1 VNLVA
6 NEFRIKNGLIVTN
19 GDITHSDGNF
29 TYTSASEL
37 LEVSHIKSQVIIE
50 VQNDTASTISKG
62 EAVYVS
68 GEGTHPSVTPARSDS
83 ASTMPSLGI
92 VVSNI
97 SASGSGYVTTNGVLT
112 ISDTVIDDT
121 LSDPGDVGKTLYVS
135 PTTAGNLT
143 ITKPTT
149 SSHLI
154 QNVGRIVDINGS
166 NVKIAVSNIGRVND
180 VPNTISISGSI
191 TGSSI
196 VKSGGTSSQFL
207 KADGTVDSSAYS
219 TTTGTVTSVSGGTG
233 LSGTVTTSG
242 SISLANTDVTAGS
255 YTNADI
261 TVDAQGRLTAASSG
275 SGGSGTVTSVDVSG
289 GTTGLTFS
297 GGAITSSGTITMA
310 GTLDVDNGG
319 TGQTSYTNGQLLIGN
334 TTGNTLAKATLTA
347 GNGIDVTN
355 GAGSITIAAETAS
368 ATNPGI
374 VELATTAETTT
385 GTDTTRAVTP
395 DGLKDGYQG
404 STNVTTLGTITTGTW
419 QGTAIDLANYVT
431 GVLPSANLD
440 ADTAH
445 LSGTQT
451 FSGAKTFSAST
462 LTIAQDL
469 VHSGDT
475 NNKFTFGTDTQTFTT
490 GGFSRADLSDSGFR
504 LGGSGARVTTINT
517 GFVDND
523 TSLMTSQAIKEK
535 IESYGYTTVTGDI
548 TGVDLTGGASI
559 TISGETG
566 TESGDYS
573 ATIDV
578 TDNTIGAA
586 ELNVSGNGSTTQF
599 LRSDG
604 DGTFSWA
611 VPSGSGASQLG
622 ELSDAVTG
630 PTGDQAQ
637 RNLGLGENALDSIT
651 QFVTGIVTDG
661 GIYNVAVGYDAGTA
675 VSTGDYNTFVGYQA
689 GAATTNGHSNVAIG
703 MQALDA
709 PDTEDYN
716 IAIGRAALGGA
727 IAGGERNIAIGGLD
741 CLDALTSADNVVAIG
756 YGAGGA
762 LTTGGDN
769 TIVGYDAGDLITTG
783 TNNTVVGSG
792 ADVSANSATN
802 QIVIGKGAIGL
813 ADNSVVLG
821 NTDITAWLPPDDN
834 GVDLG
839 SSSYQFKNGYFHGT
853 LEADAITLN
862 GTALGSLYSPI
873 AGSTSITTLGTIS
886 TGTWSGTTIAVNKG
900 GTGQTSYTNGQ
911 LLIGNTTGNTL
922 TKATLTAGDGIDIT
936 NGTGSITI
944 AAETASATNPGVVE
958 LATTAET
965 TTGTDTTRAVTPDG
979 LKDGYQGST
988 NVTTLGTISTG
999 TWSGTTI
1006 AVNKGGTGQTSYTNG
1021 QLLIGNTTGNTLT
1034 KATLTAGDGIDITNG
1049 TGSITIAAETASAT
1063 NPGVVELATT
1073 AETTTGT
1080 DTTRAVTPDGLKD
1093 GYQGSTNVTTL
1104 GTISTGTWS
1113 GTTIAVNKGGTGQTS
1128 YTNGQLLIGNTTGN
1142 TLTKATLTAGTGISI
1157 TNGAGSITIAASG
1170 GGGASVIGDLTDVL
1184 IDDTNFVDGFL
1195 LQTDSN
1201 GLAPTTGTLSTA
1213 TGNIGLGKDVFEAL
1227 TSGDYNV
1234 GIGYDALE
1242 SVTSGGSNVAI
1253 GFRTL
1258 FNVQT
1263 GGSNV
1268 AVGRSALQSATGH
1281 NSVAV
1286 GFSALYSQT
1295 SGGNNV
1301 GIGYEAG
1308 FGFDTEQYN
1317 VAVGYRAL
1325 RQQSGTHAI
1334 AIGAFSQYG
1343 AGATN
1348 VGDYNTSVGGYSLES
1363 ITSGDNNVVMG
1374 YEAGELITTGSSNLL
1389 LGHTAGDNITTGSG
1403 NVIIGNFSADSAT
1416 GNDQLIIGSGDGS
1429 VTWIT
1434 GDSNGGIASKA
1445 QVVAV
1450 SSNTTL
1456 TAAQSGSY
1464 VYWTAGTLTLPASA
1478 TVGTQFT
1485 IFNNTGSSATVG
1497 LGTSNSIVSNWATN
1511 AAVADNE
1518 ATSYIC
1524 VSATNWVQVG

>member
-1 VNLVA
+1 
-6 NEFRIKNGLIVTN
+6 
-19 GDITHSDGNF
+19 
-29 TYTSASEL
+29 
-37 LEVSHIKSQVIIE
+37 
-50 VQNDTASTISKG
+50 
-62 EAVYVS
+62 
-68 GEGTHPSVTPARSDS
+68 
-83 ASTMPSLGI
+83 
-92 VVSNI
+92 
-97 SASGSGYVTTNGVLT
+97 
-112 ISDTVIDDT
+112 
-121 LSDPGDVGKTLYVS
+121 
-135 PTTAGNLT
+135 
-143 ITKPTT
+143 
-149 SSHLI
+149 
-154 QNVGRIVDINGS
+154 
-166 NVKIAVSNIGRVND
+166 
-180 VPNTISISGSI
+180 
-191 TGSSI
+191 
-196 VKSGGTSSQFL
+196 
-207 KADGTVDSSAYS
+207 
-219 TTTGTVTSVSGGTG
+219 
-233 LSGTVTTSG
+233 
-242 SISLANTDVTAGS
+242 
-255 YTNADI
+255 
-261 TVDAQGRLTAASSG
+261 
-275 SGGSGTVTSVDVSG
+275 
-289 GTTGLTFS
+289 
-297 GGAITSSGTITMA
+297 
-310 GTLDVDNGG
+310 
-319 TGQTSYTNGQLLIGN
+319 
-334 TTGNTLAKATLTA
+334 
-347 GNGIDVTN
+347 
-355 GAGSITIAAETAS
+355 
-368 ATNPGI
+368 
-374 VELATTAETTT
+374 
-385 GTDTTRAVTP
+385 
-395 DGLKDGYQG
+395 
-404 STNVTTLGTITTGTW
+404 
-419 QGTAIDLANYVT
+419 
-431 GVLPSANLD
+431 
-440 ADTAH
+440 
-445 LSGTQT
+445 
-451 FSGAKTFSAST
+451 
-462 LTIAQDL
+462 
-469 VHSGDT
+469 
-475 NNKFTFGTDTQTFTT
+475 
-490 GGFSRADLSDSGFR
+490 
-504 LGGSGARVTTINT
+504 
-517 GFVDND
+517 
-523 TSLMTSQAIKEK
+523 
-535 IESYGYTTVTGDI
+535 
-548 TGVDLTGGASI
+548 
-559 TISGETG
+559 
-566 TESGDYS
+566 
-573 ATIDV
+573 
-578 TDNTIGAA
+578 
-586 ELNVSGNGSTTQF
+586 
-599 LRSDG
+599 
-604 DGTFSWA
+604 
-611 VPSGSGASQLG
+611 
-622 ELSDAVTG
+622 
-630 PTGDQAQ
+630 
-637 RNLGLGENALDSIT
+637 
-651 QFVTGIVTDG
+651 
-661 GIYNVAVGYDAGTA
+661 
-675 VSTGDYNTFVGYQA
+675 
-689 GAATTNGHSNVAIG
+689 
-703 MQALDA
+703 
-709 PDTEDYN
+709 
-716 IAIGRAALGGA
+716 
-727 IAGGERNIAIGGLD
+727 
-741 CLDALTSADNVVAIG
+741 
-756 YGAGGA
+756 
-762 LTTGGDN
+762 
-769 TIVGYDAGDLITTG
+769 
-783 TNNTVVGSG
+783 
-792 ADVSANSATN
+792 
-802 QIVIGKGAIGL
+802 
-813 ADNSVVLG
+813 
-821 NTDITAWLPPDDN
+821 
-834 GVDLG
+834 
-839 SSSYQFKNGYFHGT
+839 
-853 LEADAITLN
+853 
-862 GTALGSLYSPI
+862 
-873 AGSTSITTLGTIS
+873 
-886 TGTWSGTTIAVNKG
+886 
-900 GTGQTSYTNGQ
+900 
-911 LLIGNTTGNTL
+911 
-922 TKATLTAGDGIDIT
+922 
-936 NGTGSITI
+936 
-944 AAETASATNPGVVE
+944 
-958 LATTAET
+958 
-965 TTGTDTTRAVTPDG
+965 
-979 LKDGYQGST
+979 
-988 NVTTLGTISTG
+988 
-999 TWSGTTI
+999 
-1006 AVNKGGTGQTSYTNG
+1006 
-1021 QLLIGNTTGNTLT
+1021 
-1034 KATLTAGDGIDITNG
+1034 
-1049 TGSITIAAETASAT
+1049 
-1063 NPGVVELATT
+1063 
-1073 AETTTGT
+1073 
-1080 DTTRAVTPDGLKD
+1080 LKD